1 FLQRVLSTQSGNTTD
16 ISYNE
21 NFGKPISIRRNSEK
35 ISYEYYGDGQVK
47 IKASPT
53 VRQAFEYDPQNKKVS
68 QVTSTFFNEKGA
80 KVSTKKS
87 DFKYDAK
94 GNLTYAQN
102 SDGQKI
108 NMTYDNKGRIAT
120 ITDQA
125 KKVVKIE
132 YEDRYGKPAL
142 VTRPGLGTI
151 RVSYKTNGD
160 INKVESKEGPS
171 VAMQVASTF
180 NNLLDVVAPATS
192 EIF

>member
-1 FLQRVLSTQSGNTTD
+1 MS
-16 ISYNE
+16 
-21 NFGKPISIRRNSEK
+21 
-35 ISYEYYGDGQVK
+35 
-47 IKASPT
+47 
-53 VRQAFEYDPQNKKVS
+53 FEYDPTIKKVS
-68 QVTSTFFNEKGA
+68 QVTSTFYNDKGV
-80 KVSTKKS
+80 KTTSKS
-87 DFKYDAK
+87 SQFKYDNK
-94 GNLTYAQN
+94 GNLVYAQN

-132 YEDRYGKPAL
+132 YEDRFGKPSV

-151 RVSYKTNGD
+151 KVTYKPSGE

-192 EIF
+192 EVF